1 MGSLNNKKILLIISG
16 GIAAYKILDLIRNLK
31 KKNCEIKTILTES
44 AKEFVT
50 SLSIASLSQNK
61 VYENRFDLNNEIE
74 MDHIALSRWCDIIL
88 IAPTTANLLSRLAN
102 GSADDFIS
110 TVVSASNKDIFLVPS
125 MNVEMWNN
133 PATKENVQKLIGYKY
148 KFIGPVVGDLAC
160 GETGEGKMSSIN
172 EIEKSLEHY
181 FIRKNN
187 NFAKHKA
194 IVTAGPT
201 REYIDPVRYMSNE
214 SSGKQGYEIAKKL
227 FEAGFDTTLVTG
239 PTNLNYPDELKV
251 VKVTSAQEMLN
262 ACQNLLPADIAICAA
277 AVVDFHPEYK
287 NEKIKKD
294 QLSEYNLKLAKNIDI
309 LEYLSNHN
317 KHRPK
322 LVIGFSAETENVLEN
337 SLKKL
342 NNKRC
347 DWIVAND
354 VSDKSIGFNSDNNE
368 ITIIY
373 KNQTMEK
380 ISKIAK
386 SEIAVEIVSRIINS
400 LEGVNARNIN

>member
-1 MGSLNNKKILLIISG
+1 MP
-16 GIAAYKILDLIRNLK
+16 
-31 KKNCEIKTILTES
+31 E
-44 AKEFVT
+44 
-50 SLSIASLSQNK
+50 
-61 VYENRFDLNNEIE
+61 
-74 MDHIALSRWCDIIL
+74 IL
-88 IAPTTANLLSRLAN
+88 I
-102 GSADDFIS
+102 
-110 TVVSASNKDIFLVPS
+110 
-125 MNVEMWNN
+125 
-133 PATKENVQKLIGYKY
+133 
-148 KFIGPVVGDLAC
+148 
-160 GETGEGKMSSIN
+160 
-172 EIEKSLEHY
+172 
-181 FIRKNN
+181 
-187 NFAKHKA
+187 
-194 IVTAGPT
+194 
-201 REYIDPVRYMSNE
+201 
-214 SSGKQGYEIAKKL
+214 KKL

-322 LVIGFSAETENVLEN
+322 LVIGFAAETENILEN

-347 DWIVAND
+347 DWIIAND
-354 VSDKSIGFNSDNNE
+354 VSDKSIGFNSDSNE
-368 ITIIY
+368 VTIIY

-400 LEGVNARNIN
+400 LEGASARNIN

>member
-1 MGSLNNKKILLIISG
+1 MKSLDNKKILLIISG
-16 GIAAYKILDLIRNLK
+16 GISAYKILDLIRNFR
-31 KKNCEIKTILTES
+31 KKNCEIKTILTET
-44 AKEFVT
+44 AKQFVT

-61 VYENRFDLNNEIE
+61 VYDNHFDVNNEVE
-74 MDHIALSRWCDIIL
+74 MDHIALSRWCDVIL
-88 IAPTTANLLSRLAN
+88 IAPTTSNLLSRLTN

-110 TVVSASNKDIFLVPS
+110 TVVSASNKDIFLVPA

-133 PATKENVQKLIGYKY
+133 PATQENVQKLINYNY
-148 KFIGPVVGDLAC
+148 KFIGPATGELAC

-172 EIEKSLEHY
+172 EIEKSLEYY
-181 FIRKNN
+181 FIKKNN
-187 NFAKHKA
+187 HFRNKKA
-194 IVTAGPT
+194 FVTAGPT

-239 PTNLNYPDELKV
+239 PTNLDYPKDLKV
-251 VKVTSAQEMLN
+251 IRITSAQEMLN
-262 ACQNLLPADIAICAA
+262 ACQNLLPADIAVCAA
-277 AVVDFHPEYK
+277 AVVDFNTEYK
-287 NEKIKKD
+287 NEKMKKD
-294 QLSEYNLKLAKNIDI
+294 QMSEYNLKLTKNIDI

-317 KHRPK
+317 EHRPK
-322 LVIGFSAETENVLEN
+322 LVIGFAAETENLLEN

-354 VSDKSIGFNSDNNE
+354 VSDKSIGFNSDDNE

-373 KNQTMEK
+373 KDQKVEK

-386 SEIAVEIVSRIINS
+386 SEIAVEIVNRIINS
-400 LEGVNARNIN
+400 LEESNVRNIN